1 MKIRTTKYI
10 IKDGIINAYRN
21 KLMSLASIIIVTAS
35 LLVFGIF
42 LLISVNIKYKIDDVM
57 QKQLQIEVYC
67 DSKLDETQVDS
78 LEVQIQKNQY
88 VSDVRKV
95 TKEEALERCK
105 KLLEENGKILEGYD
119 QSFLPESFIIKIKD
133 PEHIKSVVED
143 FKKLQGVDDVGF
155 LEDNVVELSSISYW
169 TRIIS
174 ILILI
179 ILLSVSIFIIS
190 NTIKLTVFAR
200 RREIN
205 IMKYIGATDLFIR
218 LPFIVEGIIIG
229 FIGAVISF
237 VITYYFY
244 TTIEGQVSKGIV
256 GENFNFIDINS
267 IVLYVIGSYFI
278 IGTMVG
284 GIGSGIS
291 IRKYLHV

>member
-42 LLISVNIKYKIDDVM
+42 LIISVNLKFKIDNM
-57 QKQLQIEVYC
+57 LENQLQIEVYC
-67 DSKLDETQVDS
+67 DSNLDETQVKDIEANIKMNS
-78 LEVQIQKNQY
+78 F
-88 VSDVRKV
+88 VSDVRRV

-105 KLLEENGKILEGYD
+105 ELLEDGSILEGYD
-119 QSFLPESFIIKIKD
+119 GSFLPESFIIKVKD
-133 PEHIKSVVED
+133 AEHIKSVVET
-143 FKKLQGVDDVGF
+143 FRGIKGVESIGF
-155 LEDNVVELSSISYW
+155 LEGNVNELSKISYW
-169 TRIIS
+169 ARVIS
-174 ILILI
+174 MLLLA
-179 ILLSVSIFIIS
+179 ILLSVSVFIIS

-205 IMKYIGATDLFIR
+205 IMKYIGATDWFIR

-229 FIGAVISF
+229 FVGAVLSF
-237 VITYYFY
+237 IITYYCY
-244 TTIEGQVSKGIV
+244 NTIEGQLSKGIL
-256 GENFNFIDINS
+256 GESLNFVDINS
-267 IVLYVIGSYFI
+267 IVIYVIGSYSI
-278 IGTMVG
+278 IGTLVG

>member
-42 LLISVNIKYKIDDVM
+42 LIISVNLKFKIDNM
-57 QKQLQIEVYC
+57 LENQLQIEVYC
-67 DSKLDETQVDS
+67 DSNLDETQVKDIEANIKMNS
-78 LEVQIQKNQY
+78 F
-88 VSDVRKV
+88 VSDVKRV
-95 TKEEALERCK
+95 TKQEALERCK
-105 KLLEENGKILEGYD
+105 ELLEDGSILEGYD
-119 QSFLPESFIIKIKD
+119 GSFLPESFIIKVKD
-133 PEHIKSVVED
+133 AEHIKSVVET
-143 FKKLQGVDDVGF
+143 FRAIKGVESIGF
-155 LEDNVVELSSISYW
+155 LEGNVNELSKISYW
-169 TRIIS
+169 ARIIS
-174 ILILI
+174 MLLLA
-179 ILLSVSIFIIS
+179 ILLSVSVFIIS

-205 IMKYIGATDLFIR
+205 IMKYIGATDWFIR

-229 FIGAVISF
+229 FVGAVLSF
-237 VITYYFY
+237 IITYYCY
-244 TTIEGQVSKGIV
+244 NTIEGQLSKGIL
-256 GENFNFIDINS
+256 GESLNFVDINS
-267 IVLYVIGSYFI
+267 IVIYVIGSYSI
-278 IGTMVG
+278 IGTLVG